1 MNLMQSILTKSTR
14 ADRGFVNRPVL
25 TPHLQFRLLE
35 NKQVLLVSEFFNT
48 LINGDIYCHLLPLL
62 DGFHT
67 IDQIAAKLDGLYSAS
82 DIFGVIFSLSA
93 RGYIVSAEHSFNQGQ
108 AAYWTNLGASPCWA
122 EERLGNTPI
131 AIAENDNH
139 LIQRILETGV
149 TIDHDK
155 AQLTVVTCKNYLD
168 SHLLELNKLYL
179 NQKKPWI
186 LVRPSGIEPMLGPV
200 FGCNYGTA
208 CWDCLATRLRCHQE
222 VHEFLRN
229 VGGQQATF
237 DTVPLNPDLKDSVYR
252 LFAAEIMKWIVLGNT
267 TLIHNHV
274 MAFNTGK
281 MDISWHKVV
290 KRPQCVYCGDN
301 SLNDPNR
308 EPLPIILESK
318 TKSISQGEGTR
329 TVSADVTLAK
339 YKHLVSPISGIAS
352 WLSPRTDETNGWLHV
367 HWAGSNLGLKI
378 KSLNSLRRSLRS
390 KSAGKGSTRTQSEVG
405 ALCEAIERYSGGYFG
420 DEIRINRAF
429 EDFSKDS
436 DAIHPNDVQLFSDY
450 QLDNAEEINS
460 EGHPY
465 NMIPQRFDHEL
476 IREWT
481 PVWSLTQN
489 RHLYLPTTMLYFML
503 SELRKPTDLI
513 ADSNGCAAGNTLEE
527 AILQGFYELVERDAF
542 AIWWYNRLQMPS
554 VNLNC
559 FDNEFLNQAKPYYET
574 CERDLWVLDI
584 TSDIGIPTYV
594 AISNQPDGET
604 EDIIYGAGTHPDP
617 KIAVTRA
624 ICELNQCLSWMPKL
638 GKGQGQ
644 PAIDEPKVLDWFRN
658 SSLQDCSWL
667 VPATENPEKG
677 NVNSD
682 KKLEFQDLKEEID
695 YCRGLVEDRQM
706 EFLVLDQTRP
716 DIGLNVVR
724 VIVPGLR
731 HFWPRMAPGRLY
743 EVPVAMGYNKKPL
756 KEFEM
761 NEIPV
766 FA

>member
-1 MNLMQSILTKSTR
+1 MQSILTKSTK
-14 ADRGFVNRPVL
+14 ADRGFINRPVL

-48 LINGDIYCHLLPLL
+48 LINGEIYCLLLPLL
-62 DGFHT
+62 DGSHT
-67 IDQIAAKLDGLYSAS
+67 IDQIAAKLDGVYSAS

-93 RGYIVSAEHSFNQGQ
+93 RGYIVSAEHSFNQVQ

-122 EERLGNTPI
+122 EERLRNTPI
-131 AIAENDNH
+131 AIAESDSL
-139 LIQRILETGV
+139 LIQKILDTGV

-168 SHLLELNKLYL
+168 SHLQELNKLYL

-200 FGCNYGTA
+200 FGCNYGNA
-208 CWDCLATRLRCHQE
+208 CWDCLATRLQCHQE

-229 VGGQQATF
+229 VGGQQAAF
-237 DTVPLNPDLKDSVYR
+237 EAVPLNPDLKDSVYR
-252 LFAAEIMKWIVLGNT
+252 LFATEILKWIVLGDK

-290 KRPQCVYCGDN
+290 KRPQCVCCGN
-301 SLNDPNR
+301 RSLNDPNR
-308 EPLPIILESK
+308 APLPIILESN
-318 TKSISQGEGTR
+318 TKSISQGDRTR

-390 KSAGKGSTRTQSEVG
+390 KSAGKGSTRTQSQVG

-429 EDFSKDS
+429 EDFSEDGN
-436 DAIHPNDVQLFSDY
+436 AIHPNDVQLFSDY

-465 NMIPQRFDHEL
+465 NMIPKRFDHEL

-489 RHLYLPTTMLYFML
+489 RHRYLPTTMLYFML

-513 ADSNGCAAGNTLEE
+513 ADSNGCAAGNTIEE

-559 FDNEFLNQAKPYYET
+559 FDTEFLNQARPYYET

-594 AISNQPDGET
+594 AISNRPDGET
-604 EDIIYGAGTHPDP
+604 EDIIYGAGTHSNP
-617 KIAVTRA
+617 KTAVTRA
-624 ICELNQCLSWMPKL
+624 ICELNQCLSWMPKP

-658 SSLQDCSWL
+658 SRLQDCSWL

-677 NVNSD
+677 KVNSD
-682 KKLEFQDLKEEID
+682 KKLEFQDLREEID

-743 EVPVAMGYNKKPL
+743 EVPVAMSYNKKPL